1 MIISQLKIEQT
12 LESPQNPIVMDFVR
26 DSYTRFRTITTSDAL
41 IHDIHSGMTV
51 LCSEQIVYIINPLS
65 RGSGCSSAF
74 PSSMIW
80 LSQKYAS

>member
-41 IHDIHSGMTV
+41 IQHSGMTV
-51 LCSEQIVYIINPLS
+51 LCSEQIVYIINTLA
-65 RGSGCSSAF
+65 RGSECSSAF